1 MELQIKN
8 KDIET
13 EVAQRELIGQT
24 SSTWLHKLVSGGD
37 QGGRG
42 CHN

>member
-13 EVAQRELIGQT
+13 EVAQRELDRTNEQHL
-24 SSTWLHKLVSGGD
+24 LHKLV
-37 QGGRG
+37 RWR
-42 CHN
+42 